1 MPCREDQWSVLRGAI
16 HTFGMCV
23 GMEKKALKKFEVAAE
38 EAVVNI
44 LHYSQASEIEMELSC
59 QLSAIS
65 IQLSDD
71 GIAFDPTEHIPNDK
85 ANDERQIGGMGIHL
99 VRQIVDEMHYERKEN
114 KNVLILV
121 KKINS

>member
-1 MPCREDQWSVLRGAI
+1 
-16 HTFGMCV
+16 
-23 GMEKKALKKFEVAAE
+23 MEKKALKKSEVAAE

-44 LHYSQASEIEMELSC
+44 LHYSQASEIEMVLS
-59 QLSAIS
+59 LRHSAIR

-71 GIAFDPTEHIPNDK
+71 GLPFDPTEHVQDEN
-85 ANDERQIGGMGIHL
+85 ATDERQIGGMGIHL
-99 VRQIVDEMHYERKEN
+99 VHQIVNEMHYERKEN